1 MSSVHG
7 VADAR
12 VLGQDGIRDDPAIS
26 IDQTG
31 GIDAN
36 RSCDSGTMDK
46 QNTLNGSPTVQA
58 SVPAPTDDAGEQWL
72 LKAVR
77 DNALLLDKISKYLD

>member
-58 SVPAPTDDAGEQWL
+58 SVPAPTDDGELNNHSERKSHRVVQE
-72 LKAVR
+72 
-77 DNALLLDKISKYLD
+77 